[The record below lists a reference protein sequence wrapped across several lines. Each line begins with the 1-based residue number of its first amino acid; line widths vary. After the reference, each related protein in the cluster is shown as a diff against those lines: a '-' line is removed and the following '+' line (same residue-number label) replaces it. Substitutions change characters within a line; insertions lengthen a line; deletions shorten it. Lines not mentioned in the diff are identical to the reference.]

1 MSIALESSAG
11 DRIGRLPG
19 GMSCIGIYES
29 AETGRF
35 AGDRRLPLDPE
46 VGEGDTCSSSSIGRD
61 SDSSDGGGVGDED
74 GESLFTMCVREE
86 RAARKPQLTAIFSG
100 ASPVC
105 PTLESVLCYLCLIH
119 SRLSV
124 NELLGLFFRRGISTF
139 YCGKSKSFTS
149 LADAASCSSI
159 KDIAKPEDAYTRKR
173 KNLLAHS
180 YFFDK
185 ASDHPP
191 RSGGGGLMKKHAKS
205 SRSTFALS
213 STTSSSESLNNSES
227 SNSASNSNTSS
238 PSHRLPPRPPNSRRS
253 PENESSLSP
262 PRRNYSPWRSFSL
275 SDLQHAAAAAA
286 APPPSV
292 NGLAMNNGH
301 KEK

>member
-35 AGDRRLPLDPE
+35 AGDRRLSLDPE
-46 VGEGDTCSSSSIGRD
+46 AGEGDTCSSSSIGRN
-61 SDSSDGGGVGDED
+61 SDSSGGGGVGDGDGDED
-74 GESLFTMCVREE
+74 VEVQSNFKGPLDLSDQHYEYLHIHPKEE
-86 RAARKPQLTAIFSG
+86 TYRVNQSRA
-100 ASPVC
+100 
-105 PTLESVLCYLCLIH
+105 
-119 SRLSV
+119 
-124 NELLGLFFRRGISTF
+124 LLRRGISTF

-191 RSGGGGLMKKHAKS
+191 RSGCGGLMKKHAKS
-205 SRSTFALS
+205 SRSTFTLS

-227 SNSASNSNTSS
+227 STNSASNSNTSS
-238 PSHRLPPRPPNSRRS
+238 PSHRLPPLPPNSRRS

-262 PRRNYSPWRSFSL
+262 PRRKYSPWRSFSL
-275 SDLQHAAAAAA
+275 SDLQHHAAAAA

>member
-46 VGEGDTCSSSSIGRD
+46 AGEGDTCSSSSIGRN
-61 SDSSDGGGVGDED
+61 SDSSDGDGDGD
-74 GESLFTMCVREE
+74 GEVQSNY
-86 RAARKPQLTAIFSG
+86 KGP
-100 ASPVC
+100 
-105 PTLESVLCYLCLIH
+105 
-119 SRLSV
+119 
-124 NELLGLFFRRGISTF
+124 RGISTF

-227 SNSASNSNTSS
+227 STNSASNSNTSS
-238 PSHRLPPRPPNSRRS
+238 PSHCLPPLPPNGRRS
-253 PENESSLSP
+253 RENESSPSP

-286 APPPSV
+286 AAPPPPSV

>member
-74 GESLFTMCVREE
+74 GER
-86 RAARKPQLTAIFSG
+86 
-100 ASPVC
+100 
-105 PTLESVLCYLCLIH
+105 Y
-119 SRLSV
+119 
-124 NELLGLFFRRGISTF
+124 ELLHIHPKEEIYRVNQSRALLRRGISTF